1 MLWLTEIYYA
11 IVTFMERGGPV
22 LPLIALLTFAMW
34 TLIFER
40 FWYFQMEHK
49 DLVRRIAE
57 KWEGRP
63 ERSSWSAHQVREALV
78 SEAAGKIT
86 GSLPLIQT
94 MVALAPLLGLMGTVT
109 GMVAVFDAMANQG
122 GDARSMA
129 AGVSMA
135 TIPTMA
141 GMVASLSG
149 VFATTVLQRRIDHET
164 ELVEDH
170 LTLDH

>member
-1 MLWLTEIYYA
+1 MLWFTEVYYA

-40 FWYFQMEHK
+40 FWYFQIEHK
-49 DLVRRIAE
+49 ALVREITN
-57 KWEGRP
+57 KWESRS
-63 ERSSWSAHQVREALV
+63 ERQSWTAHQVREALV
-78 SEAAGKIT
+78 SRASGKIN

-94 MVALAPLLGLMGTVT
+94 CVALAPLLGLMGTVT

-149 VFATTVLQRRIDHET
+149 VFATTYLQRRVDFET

>member
-1 MLWLTEIYYA
+1 MIWLTEIYYA
-11 IVTFMERGGPV
+11 IVGFMERGGPV
-22 LPLIALLTFAMW
+22 LPLIAILTFAMW

-40 FWYFQMEHK
+40 FWYFFTEHK
-49 DLVRRIAE
+49 VLVKEITD

-63 ERSSWSAHQVREALV
+63 ERTSWTAHQVRESLV
-78 SEAAGKIT
+78 SQAVAKIN

-94 MVALAPLLGLMGTVT
+94 CVALAPLLGLMGTVT

-149 VFATTVLQRRIDHET
+149 VFATTVLQRRVDFES
-164 ELVEDH
+164 EMLEDH

>member
-1 MLWLTEIYYA
+1 MLWFTEIYYT
-11 IVTFMERGGPV
+11 ILTFMERGGPI

-34 TLIFER
+34 TMIFER
-40 FWYFQMEHK
+40 FWYFQSEHK
-49 DLVRRIAE
+49 QLVREIRD

-63 ERSSWSAHQVREALV
+63 ERNSWTAHQVRESLISVA
-78 SEAAGKIT
+78 SGKIS

-94 MVALAPLLGLMGTVT
+94 CVALAPLLGLMGTVT
-109 GMVAVFDAMANQG
+109 GMVAVFDSMANQG

-149 VFATTVLQRRIDHET
+149 VFATTMLQRRVDFESAM
-164 ELVEDH
+164 VEDQ